1 MSSSKGGTIRLCHI
15 PLYLLAPYLDKRDV
29 YNNVTHTAI
38 VPQSRCI
45 IQRLI
50 LQWKAFR
57 KWKYAYGQVDWG
69 SLCLQLLRNRYPRLT
84 YDSRFCGGTGYLD
97 GIGANDVR
105 CGVMEGQDIH
115 GRSFFTIRYR
125 CEDSHFTFDGTTY
138 VLRQDKICCLTIFQR
153 FTDSTGTWCK
163 AGRDSCHSRAPLMYG
178 SQTLLD
184 DKALGLLV
192 SNVFRMMSGLPIV
205 YFDYIDKSERTPS
218 IKRYL
223 QCKLV

>member
-1 MSSSKGGTIRLCHI
+1 MSSSKGTTRRLSHI

-38 VPQSRCI
+38 LPQSRCI
-45 IQRLI
+45 IQRLM
-50 LQWKAFR
+50 LQWKAFC
-57 KWKYAYGQVDWG
+57 KWRHAYGQVEWDCA
-69 SLCLQLLRNRYPRLT
+69 CLQLLRNRYPRLT
-84 YDSRFCGGTGYLD
+84 YEDRFCGGTGYLD
-97 GIGANDVR
+97 GVRPSDVR
-105 CGVMEGQDIH
+105 CGVMEGHDIH

-125 CEDSHFTFDGTTY
+125 CEDSNFIFDGRTHNLHTD
-138 VLRQDKICCLTIFQR
+138 RICCLTIFQR

-163 AGRDSCHSRAPLMYG
+163 AGRDACHSRAPFMYG
-178 SQTLLD
+178 SQTLLN
-184 DKALGLLV
+184 DKALALLV

-205 YFDYIDKSERTPS
+205 YFDYTDKSEIAPS